1 MPGTPRSSGCIGQ
14 ENRQTLALMEPISW
28 WKNTNYNEDT
38 QICQVK
44 DKKAEL
50 GSERLGCCFRN
61 GVQGKALWSG
71 DTDTETWRKSH
82 ELNEQTEV
90 VCPSVG
96 TGNEQDAAGV
106 QGRSPTWSQDR
117 VSSASGGS
125 DTSLRHWGKAMWVC
139 QWSACAPRETWVQP
153 GSRACWPCD
162 KVWHHGLSWSSALRT
177 QALPSRGPY
186 GNSEEE
192 RDASSLKT
200 DLQPPQEKQRT
211 NSSKGK
217 TFGRL
222 KRVRDVNQSQWCWA
236 MWTHW
241 PAFRHILDHKKKE
254 KKRKSYMDVKKKK
267 LFRLHSLA

>member
-1 MPGTPRSSGCIGQ
+1 MKTHKSVRWRIRKQSWGVRGWDAVSETVSRERPSDQVTLTQRLEGSPTSSMSKRRSCAQVSGQGM
-14 ENRQTLALMEPISW
+14 NRMLQ
-28 WKNTNYNEDT
+28 
-38 QICQVK
+38 
-44 DKKAEL
+44 
-50 GSERLGCCFRN
+50 GCR
-61 GVQGKALWSG
+61 
-71 DTDTETWRKSH
+71 
-82 ELNEQTEV
+82 
-90 VCPSVG
+90 
-96 TGNEQDAAGV
+96 AGA
-106 QGRSPTWSQDR
+106 PTWSQDR